1 MSRTK
6 LSLYYLAGYL
16 ITGGLGFLL
25 VPDIALKLF
34 LSTGNYDD
42 IMIRFV
48 GLLLLSLGIVIAQV
62 IRFELLQLYPTTLI
76 VRSIILIS
84 LVWFYFETRDP
95 LMLVLLGI
103 VGLGFILTL
112 TSYLLDRSEGR

>member
-34 LSTGNYDD
+34 LSNGNYDD